1 MTENKNQGLQNIRQ
15 IFWFMSFWLGSSI
28 FAILVMQT
36 IAKGLGINDW
46 QYLIQEMNKGK
57 LLEYINHIKIISI
70 AGHFCTYSLAAISFA
85 YFLHRN
91 EWFKYLEFRIIKKY
105 INFIIIPLSI
115 ILVYP
120 IALWVAYLNIKIIP
134 SDWIAENTLVFE
146 QRLMQM
152 NTPIDFILN
161 IILIGIV
168 AGIGEELIFRG
179 IVQKLIT
186 QLSKNIHIAIWGS
199 AFLFS
204 LIHFQPEGFIPRLV
218 LGALFGYILIW
229 TGNMVYSILSHIIF
243 NSLQVVIFYLF
254 NDKTIDV
261 NITQPDI
268 PLWITIIVTILFT
281 FTLYLI
287 YKINIPNQNDKRKY
301 LE

>member
-1 MTENKNQGLQNIRQ
+1 MADIKDQGLQNIRQ

-36 IAKGLGINDW
+36 IAKGMGISDW

-70 AGHFCTYSLAAISFA
+70 AGHLCTYTLTAISFA
-85 YFLHRN
+85 YFLQRN
-91 EWFKYLEFRIIKKY
+91 ECFKYLEFRIIEKY
-105 INFIIIPLSI
+105 INFIIIPLAI
-115 ILVYP
+115 ILAYP
-120 IALWVAYLNIKIIP
+120 IALWVAYLNMKIIP
-134 SDWIAENTLVFE
+134 SNWIAENTLVFE

-152 NTPIDFILN
+152 NQPIDFVLN
-161 IILIGIV
+161 IFLVGFV

-179 IVQKLIT
+179 IIQKMIT
-186 QLSKNIHIAIWGS
+186 RLTKNFHIAIWGS
-199 AFLFS
+199 AIIFS

-229 TGNMVYSILSHIIF
+229 TGNIIYSILSHILF
-243 NSLQVVIFYLF
+243 NSLQVILFYLF
-254 NDKTIDV
+254 SDNKIDL
-261 NITQPDI
+261 NISQPDI

-287 YKINIPNQNDKRKY
+287 YKINIPYQIDKKKY